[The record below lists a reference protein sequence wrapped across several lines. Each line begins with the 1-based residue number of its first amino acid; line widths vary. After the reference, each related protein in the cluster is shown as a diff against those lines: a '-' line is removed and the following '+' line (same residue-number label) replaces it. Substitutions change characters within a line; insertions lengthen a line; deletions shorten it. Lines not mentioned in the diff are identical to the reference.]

1 MEQAMKL
8 VIEINDEDYIKS
20 FLAIIS
26 VGAIESIKE
35 KKISIHQSEN
45 LLFGPRMIFML
56 KENFP
61 DLSDIVHE
69 GTEMENIDRLYPE
82 KIDQYIDEIKLKSLE
97 QIRFKD
103 FGEYINY
110 SFEELQKKNN

>member
-1 MEQAMKL
+1 MRLM
-8 VIEINDEDYIKS
+8 IEINDEDYIKS
-20 FLAIIS
+20 FLAILG
-26 VGAIESIKE
+26 VGVIESIKE

-45 LLFGPRMIFML
+45 LLFYPSMIFML
-56 KENFP
+56 KEHFP
-61 DLSDIVHE
+61 ELSDIVHE